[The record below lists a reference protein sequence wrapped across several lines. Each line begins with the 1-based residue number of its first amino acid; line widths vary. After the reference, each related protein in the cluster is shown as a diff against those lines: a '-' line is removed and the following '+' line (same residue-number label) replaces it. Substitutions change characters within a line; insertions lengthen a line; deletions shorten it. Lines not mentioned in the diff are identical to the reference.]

1 MASATPA
8 PAEQAP
14 PRPLSFAKVAASAIK
29 PQTSKDSAPQ
39 ARPPVATPRIPAVAQ
54 KARSIPMNGEVPPRI
69 LAEKQED
76 NDASKS
82 AENAISPPAQQTS
95 TAELSDTPSTD
106 PKGEAVDRP
115 QSAAVVKV
123 SVTEDSST
131 QLSSSD
137 GSGKP
142 PSVDGKSV
150 ASATTFALDEKE
162 SLRPDDSAS
171 LRAVEEEDV
180 TSPPDSVVAD
190 SRQGSDHGAARAFRD
205 QLHEIAVMN
214 PQPKREGPPGRFPTL
229 TNGPQTLYDPNQS
242 LNSAGLM
249 SQPMVNGMPSL
260 NGVPNMPAIPD
271 EKLLEALRSPRDR
284 LFVVKIEQDFI
295 DFIKDSRENELCLPN
310 CNTFYRMLAHR
321 LADYY
326 LLGHVVDTTMTGVK
340 ITRTPYC
347 RIPPPVSQM
356 VDPAKGTNTPPVELP
371 ARKIMRRDDGKSGT
385 NTGANSQNAS
395 KTTSEMGGS
404 EGSNDGEGSKDKAAL
419 SREEREARYREA
431 RQRIFGSAESEEPE
445 VAESNGPGEDKNKG
459 KDISRSSSAAGK
471 KKPKKQRNYD
481 DDDFQARSR
490 FNVYYPQQYPVA
502 TYTGDN
508 AVYYNGYPGPAQN
521 APYAT
526 MNPGASPP
534 TAFSNPYPGMMAPE
548 AQSQY
553 GWAGQ
558 QYQASNGSMMPYPGY
573 GQASNG
579 YDISADF
586 QRGMSSFQSAGMPSQ
601 VTPKMANP
609 QMASYQDTYQQPQH
623 MPVNSGWSHANQ
635 QPSFHIAQGAYNAQ
649 NGPGNRPMSAPH
661 QAPMPGYSYGQFAS
675 NAYNGKSNRNQHP
688 LPGSYNRGQFNPQT
702 QAFVPGGRN
711 IPFGMQQN
719 MMQGQ
724 PQLNGYGGYQM
735 SAQTSMPAQ
744 MPRPNPSS
752 NSTPSFGSPQS
763 IQGNNSATS
772 MNRIASQTGE
782 PGSSQSSIAK
792 YGTPSH
798 LPPKP
803 PAPAPAPPFA
813 LPSMTRVPSSG
824 LANNAPTTSTR
835 GGSGNFNNNT
845 NPN

>member
-1 MASATPA
+1 
-8 PAEQAP
+8 
-14 PRPLSFAKVAASAIK
+14 
-29 PQTSKDSAPQ
+29 
-39 ARPPVATPRIPAVAQ
+39 
-54 KARSIPMNGEVPPRI
+54 
-69 LAEKQED
+69 
-76 NDASKS
+76 
-82 AENAISPPAQQTS
+82 
-95 TAELSDTPSTD
+95 
-106 PKGEAVDRP
+106 
-115 QSAAVVKV
+115 
-123 SVTEDSST
+123 
-131 QLSSSD
+131 
-137 GSGKP
+137 
-142 PSVDGKSV
+142 
-150 ASATTFALDEKE
+150 
-162 SLRPDDSAS
+162 
-171 LRAVEEEDV
+171 
-180 TSPPDSVVAD
+180 
-190 SRQGSDHGAARAFRD
+190 
-205 QLHEIAVMN
+205 
-214 PQPKREGPPGRFPTL
+214 
-229 TNGPQTLYDPNQS
+229 
-242 LNSAGLM
+242 
-249 SQPMVNGMPSL
+249 
-260 NGVPNMPAIPD
+260 
-271 EKLLEALRSPRDR
+271 
-284 LFVVKIEQDFI
+284 
-295 DFIKDSRENELCLPN
+295 
-310 CNTFYRMLAHR
+310 
-321 LADYY
+321 
-326 LLGHVVDTTMTGVK
+326 
-340 ITRTPYC
+340 
-347 RIPPPVSQM
+347 
-356 VDPAKGTNTPPVELP
+356 
-371 ARKIMRRDDGKSGT
+371 
-385 NTGANSQNAS
+385 
-395 KTTSEMGGS
+395 
-404 EGSNDGEGSKDKAAL
+404 
-419 SREEREARYREA
+419 
-431 RQRIFGSAESEEPE
+431 
-445 VAESNGPGEDKNKG
+445 
-459 KDISRSSSAAGK
+459 
-471 KKPKKQRNYD
+471 
-481 DDDFQARSR
+481 
-490 FNVYYPQQYPVA
+490 
-502 TYTGDN
+502 
-508 AVYYNGYPGPAQN
+508 
-521 APYAT
+521 

-534 TAFSNPYPGMMAPE
+534 AAFSNPYPGMMAPE

-558 QYQASNGSMMPYPGY
+558 QYQASNGSMMAYPGY

-675 NAYNGKSNRNQHP
+675 NAYNAKSNRNQHP

-824 LANNAPTTSTR
+824 LANNAPTMSTR

>member
-1 MASATPA
+1 MASATPVST
-8 PAEQAP
+8 EQAP

-29 PQTSKDSAPQ
+29 PQMSKDSAPK
-39 ARPPVATPRIPAVAQ
+39 ARPPVATPKIPTVAQ
-54 KARSIPMNGEVPPRI
+54 KARATPMHGEAAPKI
-69 LAEKQED
+69 LAERRED
-76 NDASKS
+76 IDASSS
-82 AENAISPPAQQTS
+82 AENAMSQPAQHTVP
-95 TAELSDTPSTD
+95 AELSETRSTD
-106 PKGEAVDRP
+106 AKGDVPDRP

-142 PSVDGKSV
+142 PSIDGKSV

-214 PQPKREGPPGRFPTL
+214 PQPHRGVPAGRFPTL
-229 TNGPQTLYDPNQS
+229 PNGPQTLYDPNQS
-242 LNSAGLM
+242 LNGAGPM
-249 SQPMVNGMPSL
+249 PQPLVNGMPSL

-295 DFIKDSRENELCLPN
+295 DFIKDSRENEL
-310 CNTFYRMLAHR
+310 Y
-321 LADYY
+321 
-326 LLGHVVDTTMTGVK
+326 
-340 ITRTPYC
+340 
-347 RIPPPVSQM
+347 
-356 VDPAKGTNTPPVELP
+356 PAKGTNTPPVELP

-404 EGSNDGEGSKDKAAL
+404 EGSNDGEGNKDKAAL

-431 RQRIFGSAESEEPE
+431 RQRIFGSAESEEPGT
-445 VAESNGPGEDKNKG
+445 AEASGSGEDKEKG

-508 AVYYNGYPGPAQN
+508 AVYYNGYPAPAQN

-534 TAFSNPYPGMMAPE
+534 ATYSNPYPGMMPPE

-558 QYQASNGSMMPYPGY
+558 QYQAPNGSMMTYPNY
-573 GQASNG
+573 GQMPNG
-579 YDISADF
+579 YDLSTDF
-586 QRGMSSFQSAGMPSQ
+586 QRGMSSFQNAGMPSQ
-601 VTPKMANP
+601 VTPKMANPQMANP

-623 MPVNSGWSHANQ
+623 MPMNSGWSQPNQ
-635 QPSFHIAQGAYNAQ
+635 QPSFHMGQGAYGAQ

-661 QAPMPGYSYGQFAS
+661 QAPMPGYPYGQFAS
-675 NAYNGKSNRNQHP
+675 NAYNGKPNRNQHP

-711 IPFGMQQN
+711 MPFGMQQN

-724 PQLNGYGGYQM
+724 PQMNGYGGYQM
-735 SAQTSMPAQ
+735 SAQASMPGQ
-744 MPRPNPSS
+744 MSRPNPSAV
-752 NSTPSFGSPQS
+752 STPPFGSPQS
-763 IQGNNSATS
+763 MQGNNSAIS
-772 MNRIASQTGE
+772 MNRTASQSGD

-798 LPPKP
+798 LPRKP

-824 LANNAPTTSTR
+824 IANNAPAMPNR
-835 GGSGNFNNNT
+835 GMSGTFNNTT

>member
-1 MASATPA
+1 MPA
-8 PAEQAP
+8 
-14 PRPLSFAKVAASAIK
+14 
-29 PQTSKDSAPQ
+29 
-39 ARPPVATPRIPAVAQ
+39 
-54 KARSIPMNGEVPPRI
+54 
-69 LAEKQED
+69 
-76 NDASKS
+76 
-82 AENAISPPAQQTS
+82 
-95 TAELSDTPSTD
+95 
-106 PKGEAVDRP
+106 
-115 QSAAVVKV
+115 
-123 SVTEDSST
+123 
-131 QLSSSD
+131 
-137 GSGKP
+137 
-142 PSVDGKSV
+142 
-150 ASATTFALDEKE
+150 
-162 SLRPDDSAS
+162 
-171 LRAVEEEDV
+171 
-180 TSPPDSVVAD
+180 
-190 SRQGSDHGAARAFRD
+190 
-205 QLHEIAVMN
+205 
-214 PQPKREGPPGRFPTL
+214 
-229 TNGPQTLYDPNQS
+229 
-242 LNSAGLM
+242 
-249 SQPMVNGMPSL
+249 L

-404 EGSNDGEGSKDKAAL
+404 DGSNDGEGAKDKAAL

-431 RQRIFGSAESEEPE
+431 RQRIFGSAESEEPDM
-445 VAESNGPGEDKNKG
+445 AEGNGSGEDKDKG
-459 KDISRSSSAAGK
+459 KDVSRSSSAAGK

-508 AVYYNGYPGPAQN
+508 AVYYNGYPATAQN

-534 TAFSNPYPGMMAPE
+534 PTYSNPYPGMMAPE
-548 AQSQY
+548 AQPQY
-553 GWAGQ
+553 GWANQ
-558 QYQASNGSMMPYPGY
+558 QYPASNGSMMAYPGY
-573 GQASNG
+573 GQMPNG
-579 YDISADF
+579 YDLSTDF

-623 MPVNSGWSHANQ
+623 MPMNPGWSQANQ
-635 QPSFHIAQGAYNAQ
+635 QPSFHMAQGAYSAQ

-661 QAPMPGYSYGQFAS
+661 QAPMPGYPYGQFAS
-675 NAYNGKSNRNQHP
+675 NAYNGKPNRNQHP

-711 IPFGMQQN
+711 MPFGMQQN

-724 PQLNGYGGYQM
+724 PPMNGYGGYQM
-735 SAQTSMPAQ
+735 SAQASMPAQ
-744 MPRPNPSS
+744 MPRPSPSAT
-752 NSTPSFGSPQS
+752 STPSFGSPQS
-763 IQGNNSATS
+763 MQGNHSATS
-772 MNRIASQTGE
+772 MNRIASQSGDA
-782 PGSSQSSIAK
+782 GSSQSSIAK

-824 LANNAPTTSTR
+824 LANNAPTMPTR
-835 GGSGNFNNNT
+835 GVSGAFNNNT
-845 NPN
+845 TPN